1 MPLGRAIA
9 IANQKGGVGKTTT
22 AVNLAACLAA
32 AERPTLLVDLDP
44 QGNATS
50 GLGVD
55 KAGVALHVADILF
68 EGAKAVDV
76 MMPTA
81 VPQLHLVP
89 AKTDLVGAE
98 LALMEL
104 PDRER
109 RLQEGL
115 AGCRERFEFVLID
128 CPPSLGLLTVNS
140 LAAADSVLVPIQ
152 CEYFA
157 LEGLAQIL
165 EALRLCRQQLNPGL
179 LLEGVL
185 LTMYDVRVRLS
196 EQVASDVRQH
206 LPGRVFETVVPRNVR
221 LSEAPSFGK
230 PVILYDIRC
239 PGAEAYLRLAREVID
254 GRTKGTW

>member
-1 MPLGRAIA
+1 MGRAIA

-32 AERPTLLVDLDP
+32 AERRTLLIDLDP

-50 GLGVD
+50 GLGID
-55 KAGVALHVADILF
+55 RESLAGHVADLLF
-68 EGAKAVDV
+68 EGVKPADV
-76 MMPTA
+76 MVSTA
-81 VPQLHLVP
+81 IPALHLIP
-89 AKTDLVGAE
+89 SKKELVGAE
-98 LALMEL
+98 LEL
-104 PDRER
+104 AGLSDREQ
-109 RLQEGL
+109 RLRGGL
-115 AGCRERFEFVLID
+115 ADGRETFDFVLID
-128 CPPSLGLLTVNS
+128 CPPSLGLLTVNA
-140 LAAADSVLVPIQ
+140 LVAAETVLIPLQ

-165 EALRLCRQQLNPGL
+165 EALRLCRQRLNPDL

-185 LTMYDVRVRLS
+185 LTMFDGRVRLS
-196 EQVASDVRQH
+196 EQVEQDVREH
-206 LPGRVFETVVPRNVR
+206 LPGRVFHTVVPRNVR

-254 GRTKGTW
+254 GRTKGAW

>member
-1 MPLGRAIA
+1 MGRVIA

-32 AERPTLLVDLDP
+32 AERRTLLVDLDP

-55 KAGVALHVADILF
+55 REAAPRHVGDVLF
-68 EGAKAVDV
+68 EGAKATDV
-76 MMPTA
+76 MVATA
-81 VPQLHLVP
+81 IPALHLVP
-89 AKTDLVGAE
+89 SKKELLGADLD
-98 LALMEL
+98 LADL

-109 RLQEGL
+109 RLQAGL
-115 AGCRERFEFVLID
+115 VGCGDTFDFVLID
-128 CPPSLGLLTVNS
+128 CPPSLGLLTVNA
-140 LAAADSVLVPIQ
+140 LAAAASVLVPLQ

-165 EALRLCRQQLNPGL
+165 EALRLCRERLNPSL
-179 LLEGVL
+179 ALEGVL
-185 LTMYDVRVRLS
+185 LTMFDARVRLS
-196 EQVASDVRQH
+196 EQVASDVREH
-206 LPGRVFETVVPRNVR
+206 LPGRVFRTAVPRNVR

-254 GRTKGTW
+254 GGTKGAW

>member
-1 MPLGRAIA
+1 VSRAIA
-9 IANQKGGVGKTTT
+9 VANQKGGVGKTTT

-55 KAGVALHVADILF
+55 RAGIGRHVADVLF
-68 EGAKAVDV
+68 DGAKAVDV
-76 MMPTA
+76 MVATA
-81 VPQLHLVP
+81 IPLLHLVP
-89 AKTDLVGAE
+89 ARAELVAAE
-98 LALMEL
+98 LALMDL
-104 PDRER
+104 PERER
-109 RLQEGL
+109 RLQMGL
-115 AGCRERFEFVLID
+115 TGCREQFEFILID
-128 CPPSLGLLTVNS
+128 CPPSLGLLTVNAM
-140 LAAADSVLVPIQ
+140 AAADTVLVPIQ

-165 EALRLCRQQLNPGL
+165 EAVHLCRQRLNPAL

-185 LTMYDVRVRLS
+185 LTMYDSRVRLS

-239 PGAEAYLRLAREVID
+239 PGADAYLRLAKEVIH
-254 GRTKGTW
+254 GGTKGSW

>member
-1 MPLGRAIA
+1 MSRAIA

-55 KAGVALHVADILF
+55 RAAIARHMADVLF
-68 EGAKAVDV
+68 DGAKAVDV
-76 MMPTA
+76 MVPTA
-81 VPQLHLVP
+81 VSQLHLVP
-89 AKTDLVGAE
+89 AKAELVSAE
-98 LALMEL
+98 LALMDL

-109 RLQEGL
+109 RLQIGL
-115 AGCRERFEFVLID
+115 AGCRERFEFILVD
-128 CPPSLGLLTVNS
+128 CPPSLGLLTVNAM
-140 LAAADSVLVPIQ
+140 AAADTVLVPIQ

-165 EALRLCRQQLNPGL
+165 EALRLCRQRLNPGL

-185 LTMYDVRVRLS
+185 LTMYDARVRLS

-206 LPGRVFETVVPRNVR
+206 LPGRVFETMIPRNVR

-239 PGAEAYLRLAREVID
+239 QGAEAYLRLTKEVIH
-254 GRTKGTW
+254 GGTKGPW

>member
-1 MPLGRAIA
+1 MGRAIA

-32 AERPTLLVDLDP
+32 AERRTLLVDLDP

-55 KAGVALHVADILF
+55 REGAPRHVGDLLF
-68 EGAKAVDV
+68 EGAKATDV
-76 MMPTA
+76 MVATA
-81 VPQLHLVP
+81 IPALRLVP
-89 AKTDLVGAE
+89 SKKDLVGAE
-98 LALMEL
+98 LDLADL

-109 RLQEGL
+109 RLQAGL
-115 AGCRERFEFVLID
+115 AGCRDAFDFVLID
-128 CPPSLGLLTVNS
+128 CPPSLGLLTVNA
-140 LAAADSVLVPIQ
+140 LVAAESVLVPLQ

-165 EALRLCRQQLNPGL
+165 EALRLCRERLNPGL
-179 LLEGVL
+179 QLEGVL
-185 LTMYDVRVRLS
+185 LTMFDARVRLS
-196 EQVASDVRQH
+196 EQVASDVREH
-206 LPGRVFETVVPRNVR
+206 LPGRVFHTAVPRNVR

-254 GRTKGTW
+254 GRTKGAW

>member
-1 MPLGRAIA
+1 MSRAIA

-55 KAGVALHVADILF
+55 RAGVARHVADVLF
-68 EGAKAVDV
+68 DGAKAVDV
-76 MMPTA
+76 MVPTA
-81 VPQLHLVP
+81 VPQLQLVP
-89 AKTDLVGAE
+89 AKAELVGAE
-98 LALMEL
+98 LALMDL

-109 RLQEGL
+109 RLQLGL
-115 AGCRERFEFVLID
+115 AGCRERFEFILVD
-128 CPPSLGLLTVNS
+128 CPPSLGLLTVNAM
-140 LAAADSVLVPIQ
+140 AAADTVLVPLQ

-165 EALRLCRQQLNPGL
+165 EALRLCRQRLNPGL

-185 LTMYDVRVRLS
+185 LTMYDARVRLS

-206 LPGRVFETVVPRNVR
+206 LPGRVFDTMIPRNVR
-221 LSEAPSFGK
+221 LSEAPSFGR

-239 PGAEAYLRLAREVID
+239 PGAEAYLRLTKEVIH
-254 GRTKGTW
+254 GGTKGPW